1 MTPAMAYA
9 APGIIEV
16 DLDGTPVNIDYDV
29 DGVEILDVEVDI
41 EFVSVIFDI
50 EVTGSP
56 GIFEVTLDRN
66 FLDSV
71 FDGIDDPFIV
81 IFDGG
86 EEPNFEEIS
95 TTAESRTLRI
105 ELPNGSTD
113 VEILGTA
120 FGDGG
125 TTELVEDLTIEEPVE
140 EPEVEEPEVI
150 EEPEVEEP
158 EVIEE
163 PIVEQET
170 EEPTTQPTQC
180 GPGTILKDGAC
191 VLDQSCGPGTIL
203 QDGVCVL
210 DVAEKKPVGNSR
222 DLAMGIGAAFVI
234 AFIAMII
241 LWLIGKAGKDR
252 SANKI

>member
-16 DLDGTPVNIDYDV
+16 DLDGTSVNVDYDAE
-29 DGVEILDVEVDI
+29 GVEVLGIEADLDFISLIIDVD
-41 EFVSVIFDI
+41 VS
-50 EVTGSP
+50 GSP
-56 GIFEVTLDRN
+56 GILEITFDRN
-66 FLDSV
+66 FFDSV
-71 FDGIDDPFIV
+71 FDGTDDPFI
-81 IFDGG
+81 IIADGD
-86 EEPNFEEIS
+86 EPDFEETS

-105 ELPNGSTD
+105 ELPSGTD
-113 VEILGTA
+113 EVEIIGTA

-163 PIVEQET
+163 PEVEQEA
-170 EEPTTQPTQC
+170 EESTTQPTQC

-210 DVAEKKPVGNSR
+210 DTAEKKPVGNSR